1 MELVVIGLNHKTAS
15 LEIREELSLT
25 KRQQNDVLEQIA
37 MSSDVEEGVVLSTC
51 NRTEIYL
58 LAENDYLAK
67 RFTLKLFRKISNLKA
82 KKLQDYLYFYH
93 NLEAVEHLFRVTS
106 GLDSLVIGEAQIL
119 GQVKR
124 AFKKAKKIGAIDTYL
139 HRLFTESFKVGK
151 RARGETKIDENAAS
165 ISYVAVELARQVFG
179 SLSGEKVL
187 ILGAG
192 KMSELTLKNLVA
204 HGVEGVMVSN
214 RTYENGK
221 RLAEQ
226 FSGEVIPWEKLENWV
241 EDVDIII
248 ASTAA
253 PHYVLHYEEIKEVMS
268 NRERPLFLID
278 IAVPRDIEPEI
289 AEIPGVYLYDI
300 DDLEAVVNQNLAE
313 RRGEIAQVE
322 EIIVEEKEE
331 FEKWLNYRQV
341 VPVIK
346 EMRQR
351 ANQIKEQE
359 LDWALQRLTNS
370 KQNQEDVIE
379 ELSSRLVNKLLHP
392 PTLGVKQL
400 ANSEGSSQKLKVIK
414 EVFKC

>member
-15 LEIREELSLT
+15 VEVREELSLSN
-25 KRQQNDVLEQIA
+25 RQQEDVLEQISI
-37 MSSDVEEGVVLSTC
+37 SSDVKEGVILSTC

-58 LAENDYLAK
+58 VAESDYLAK
-67 RFTLKLFRKISNLKA
+67 KFTLKLFKRISDLKIRNLKG
-82 KKLQDYLYFYH
+82 YLYHYQ
-93 NLEAVEHLFRVTS
+93 NLEAVEHLFRVVS

-119 GQVKR
+119 GQVKK
-124 AFKKAKKIGAIDTYL
+124 AFKEAKRMEAIDTQL
-139 HRLFTESFKVGK
+139 HRLFNESFKVGK
-151 RARGETKIDENAAS
+151 RARSETKIDKNAAS

-179 SLSGEKVL
+179 SLSGEKVM

-192 KMSELTLKNLVA
+192 EMSELTLKNLVA

-248 ASTAA
+248 SSTAA
-253 PHYVLHYEEIKEVMS
+253 PHYVLHHEQIEEVMV
-268 NRERPLFLID
+268 NRKRPLFLID

-289 AEIPGVYLYDI
+289 AELPEVYLYDI
-300 DDLEAVVNQNLAE
+300 DDLEAVVNQNLEE
-313 RRGEIAQVE
+313 RRGEIEQVE
-322 EIIVEEKEE
+322 EIIAEEREE

-346 EMRQR
+346 GMRER

-359 LDWALQRLTNS
+359 LNRALQRLANS
-370 KQNQEDVIE
+370 KQNQEDVVE

-400 ANSEGSSQKLKVIK
+400 ANSEGSLQKLEVIK
-414 EVFKC
+414 EVFEC

>member
-1 MELVVIGLNHKTAS
+1 MELVVVGLNHKTAS
-15 LEIREELSLT
+15 LEVREELSLT
-25 KRQQNDVLEQIA
+25 KRQQEVILDKIST
-37 MSSDVEEGVVLSTC
+37 SSDVKEGAVLSTC

-58 LAENDYLAK
+58 LAENDYSANK
-67 RFTLKLFRKISNLKA
+67 FTLELFREFSNLKV
-82 KKLQDYLYFYH
+82 KKLQGYLYSYH

-106 GLDSLVIGEAQIL
+106 GLDSLIIGETQIL

-124 AFKKAKKIGAIDTYL
+124 AFKRAQKIGAINTYL
-139 HRLFTESFKVGK
+139 HKLFTESFKVAK
-151 RARGETKIDENAAS
+151 KARGETKIDENAAS

-204 HGVEGVMVSN
+204 HGVKGVMVSN
-214 RTYENGK
+214 RTYENGR

-226 FSGEVIPWEKLENWV
+226 FSGEVIHWEKLENWI

-253 PHYVLHYEEIKEVMS
+253 PHYVLHYEDIKEVMI
-268 NRERPLFLID
+268 NRNRPLFLID
-278 IAVPRDIEPEI
+278 IAVPRDIEPQI
-289 AEIPGVYLYDI
+289 AELDEVYLYDI
-300 DDLEAVVNQNLAE
+300 DDLEAVVNQNLEE
-313 RRGEIAQVE
+313 RRGEIDQVE
-322 EIIVEEKEE
+322 EIIAEEKEG

-351 ANQIKEQE
+351 ANRIKEQE
-359 LDWALQRLTNS
+359 LDWALQRLANS
-370 KQNQEDVIE
+370 KQNHEDIVE
-379 ELSSRLVNKLLHP
+379 ELSSRLINKLLHT

-414 EVFKC
+414 ELFKF